1 MARPRGYILPMTLAL
16 VAIAAL
22 VLARVCR
29 EHMRRS
35 LRAARDTDE
44 LQRRWGMLSC
54 QATYL
59 RQAEAILE
67 SSELAAGR
75 ATAAV
80 QTGVN
85 LGGQQFEL
93 RFADDSAKLNLNAV
107 YRRSD
112 IASVERLA
120 RDGARRSGTSLAVH
134 LRPMNRGAKSAAD
147 EDPPPAFGSF
157 GQIFDESGIPSAAA
171 IELATRD
178 VTCWGDGK
186 LNWRRASA
194 AALAE
199 ALHGDRQSAA
209 RILALQKRGA
219 AANAQELRQ
228 ALGTAP
234 DAAKNADDLFIDSST
249 AQSLWVTCGDP
260 QSPAARFAVRR
271 TQDHGRASVTSFT
284 WQP

>member
-29 EHMRRS
+29 DDMRRS
-35 LRAARDTDE
+35 LCAARDADE
-44 LQRRWGMLSC
+44 LQRRWAMLSC

-59 RQAEAILE
+59 RQAEAVLE

-75 ATAAV
+75 ATPAL
-80 QTGVN
+80 QTEVN
-85 LGGQQFEL
+85 LGGQRFEL
-93 RFADDSAKLNLNAV
+93 RFADESAKLNVNAI

-112 IASVERLA
+112 LTSVERLA

-134 LRPMNRGAKSAAD
+134 LRPMNRGAEFAAD
-147 EDPPPAFGSF
+147 EDPMPAFDSF

-171 IELATRD
+171 IELATRN

-209 RILALQKRGA
+209 RILALQKRGS
-219 AANAQELRQ
+219 AANAQDLRQ
-228 ALGTAP
+228 SIGTAP
-234 DAAKNADDLFIDSST
+234 DAAKKADDLFTDSST
-249 AQSLWVTCGDP
+249 VQSLWVTCGDP

-271 TQDHGRASVTSFT
+271 TQDNGHATVTSFT